1 MEIRT
6 DLALE
11 AKEMYSEN
19 AKDKE
24 EINGVDVKI
33 TKNENI
39 TTTKIKSSFFSTLIL
54 TT

>member
-1 MEIRT
+1 MSIRT

-19 AKDKE
+19 AKNKD

-33 TKNENI
+33 TKNEGI
-39 TTTKIKSSFFSTLIL
+39 TTTKIKINY
-54 TT
+54 